1 MMESNT
7 TTKPLNQNKMKKLIR
22 EFHNQMIEACH
33 PIEPYPVYVFMA
45 IALIYG
51 VIKIVNI

>member
-1 MMESNT
+1 
-7 TTKPLNQNKMKKLIR
+7 MKKLIR

-33 PIEPYPVYVFMA
+33 PIEPYPVYMFMT

-51 VIKIVNI
+51 VIKIIKNQNT